1 VPKQR
6 TDGWFT
12 LMHRLDPHQ
21 CALLSDSR
29 RKYLAAK
36 IRAEEAELES
46 FVERIRSARA
56 RAKLEV
62 DGEKKEVKETD
73 RD

>member
-1 VPKQR
+1 
-6 TDGWFT
+6 
-12 LMHRLDPHQ
+12 MHRLDPHQ

-56 RAKLEV
+56 KLEV